1 MFAIEGKHGF
11 TKMSFALFFKDEII
25 ETVLLYLLVPVYL
38 YAYIKIADYGG
49 EYFFIYV

>member
-11 TKMSFALFFKDEII
+11 TKMSFALLFKDEVI

-38 YAYIKIADYGG
+38 YAYIKIAD
-49 EYFFIYV
+49 